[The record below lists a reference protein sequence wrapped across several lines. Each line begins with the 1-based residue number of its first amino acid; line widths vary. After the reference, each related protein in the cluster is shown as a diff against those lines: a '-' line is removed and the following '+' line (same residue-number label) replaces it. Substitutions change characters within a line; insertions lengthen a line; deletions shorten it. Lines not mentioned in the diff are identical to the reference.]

1 MAAALPI
8 SRLNMRFWAPF
19 TALLIVLLAAPGA
32 AGRQPAQPDAAR
44 QSAQQLAAAVQA
56 AYDRIHDFSA
66 DFTQDYTTTVL
77 KRKTSESGKVQVK
90 KPGKMRW
97 DYLVPEKKAL
107 VSDGS
112 RIYWHVPADNQVTIS
127 PVPKQDEATTA
138 LLFLVG
144 KGNLTRDFNVSFSG
158 AAPAGSRSLRLDPK
172 LPERDYE
179 WLQLVIDEKTL
190 QIRTLA
196 APDRQGGQSTFHF
209 SNFKG
214 NVGIPDKTFNF
225 KIPNGADVRNAAS
238 PSR

>member
-1 MAAALPI
+1 
-8 SRLNMRFWAPF
+8 MRFCAPL
-19 TALLIVLLAAPGA
+19 TAIAIGLLVVPTA
-32 AGRQPAQPDAAR
+32 AGRQPDQQVPQAR
-44 QSAQQLAAAVQA
+44 QSAQQFAAAVQA
-56 AYDRIHDFSA
+56 NYDRIQDFSA
-66 DFTQDYTTTVL
+66 DFTQEWHSTIL
-77 KRKTSESGKVQVK
+77 KRKTTESGKVQVK

-97 DYLVPEKKAL
+97 DYVTPEKKVL

-127 PVPKQDEATTA
+127 QVPKQDEATTA

-158 AAPAGSRSLRLDPK
+158 AAAAGSQSLRLDPK

-190 QIRTLA
+190 QIRTLV
-196 APDRQGGQSTFHF
+196 APDRQDGQSTFHF
-209 SNFKG
+209 TNFKG
-214 NVGIPDKTFNF
+214 NIGIPDKTFNF
-225 KIPNGADVRNAAS
+225 KIPSGADVRNAAS